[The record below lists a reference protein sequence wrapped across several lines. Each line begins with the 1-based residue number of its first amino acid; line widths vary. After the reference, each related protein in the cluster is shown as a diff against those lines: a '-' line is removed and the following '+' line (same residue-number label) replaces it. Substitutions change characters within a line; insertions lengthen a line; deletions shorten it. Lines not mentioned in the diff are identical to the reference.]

1 VRAASRGLVSTALLV
16 LSIVFVL
23 AAGAPAEGLRLAS
36 VGGVAVALRA
46 LLLIGPVTRAFGSFA
61 LPLDLGVSLAL
72 VLAALSLTGGVMSD
86 LYPLILLEIVLARVF
101 DGPAAAR
108 FFTLVAL
115 AGVLA
120 LLSPGAAPGGFPFFS
135 AGLRVFWPVALL
147 SALEVA
153 GAVGV
158 VPVPGRPA
166 AAAPPA
172 AASHAGAAP
181 LAPPVRAEPSAP
193 PARVAEPVRR
203 PAPARDANQEILHDM
218 KSPLSAVR
226 VYSDLIAED
235 AQRGEPPRPEHLQ
248 NLEKELTLLERM
260 TGLVRQDPLPA
271 PQPRPAPLPR
281 TELVTLL
288 SSLAESY
295 HAVHGHK
302 LRIEYLSEEP
312 QISVAADPV
321 AVQRAFRNI
330 LDNAVKYTPPGGQ
343 LRLRSSVVSQHAF
356 VVISDTGIGMTTE
369 EQRRAFEYAYR
380 GPAARSSGAE
390 GRGLGLAVTREL
402 LEQNGAKISL
412 LSEPGHGLEVTIMFP
427 LLKGGRA

>member
-1 VRAASRGLVSTALLV
+1 VRTAARGLVSTALLV
-16 LSIVFVL
+16 LSVVFVL

-36 VGGVAVALRA
+36 VGGAAVALRA
-46 LLLIGPVTRAFGSFA
+46 LLLIAPVTRAFGSFA
-61 LPLDLGVSLAL
+61 VPLDLGVSLAL

-86 LYPLILLEIVLARVF
+86 LYPLVLLEIVLARAF
-101 DGPAAAR
+101 EGPAAAR

-115 AGVLA
+115 SGLLA
-120 LLSPGAAPGGFPFFS
+120 LLAPGAAPGGLPLFP

-147 SALEVA
+147 AALEVA
-153 GAVGV
+153 GAVGG
-158 VPVPGRPA
+158 VPIPARPGA
-166 AAAPPA
+166 ALSPFGATPVSPPA
-172 AASHAGAAP
+172 RAESA
-181 LAPPVRAEPSAP
+181 APPVRTAEP
-193 PARVAEPVRR
+193 ARKL
-203 PAPARDANQEILHDM
+203 APARDAGQEILHDL

-248 NLEKELTLLERM
+248 NLEKELTLLEKM
-260 TGLVRQDPLPA
+260 AGVVRQDDPPAPRPA
-271 PQPRPAPLPR
+271 PQPAPLPR

-295 HAVHGHK
+295 HAMHGHK

-330 LDNAVKYTPPGGQ
+330 LDNAVKYTPPDGQ
-343 LRLRSSVVSQHAF
+343 LRIRSSVVSQHAF
-356 VVISDTGIGMTTE
+356 VVISDTGIGMTAE

-380 GPAARSSGAE
+380 GSAARASGVE

-427 LLKGGRA
+427 LLKSGRA

>member
-1 VRAASRGLVSTALLV
+1 VRTVARGLVSTALLILSVV
-16 LSIVFVL
+16 LVL
-23 AAGAPAEGLRLAS
+23 AAGAPVEGLRLAS
-36 VGGVAVALRA
+36 VGGLAVALRA
-46 LLLIGPVTRAFGSFA
+46 LLLIPPVTRAFGAFA
-61 LPLDLGVSLAL
+61 VPLDLGVSLAL

-115 AGVLA
+115 FGLLA
-120 LLSPGAAPGGFPFFS
+120 LLSPGAAPGLVPAFP

-147 SALEVA
+147 AALEVA
-153 GAVGV
+153 GGVGLGPVAV
-158 VPVPGRPA
+158 RPEAVRQA
-166 AAAPPA
+166 AAARPVAASPASPAVRPAFA
-172 AASHAGAAP
+172 AAG
-181 LAPPVRAEPSAP
+181 
-193 PARVAEPVRR
+193 ARVPEPPHR
-203 PAPARDANQEILHDM
+203 PAPVRNPTQELLHDL
-218 KSPLSAVR
+218 KSPLSAIR

-260 TGLVRQDPLPA
+260 AGVSRREPA
-271 PQPRPAPLPR
+271 PAPAPRPAPLPR

-295 HAVHGHK
+295 HAVHGQK

-356 VVISDTGIGMTTE
+356 VVISDTGIGMTAE

-380 GPAARSSGAE
+380 GPAARASGAE

-427 LLKGGRA
+427 LLKGGRT

>member
-1 VRAASRGLVSTALLV
+1 V
-16 LSIVFVL
+16 VFVL
-23 AAGAPAEGLRLAS
+23 AAGAPSDGLRLAS
-36 VGGVAVALRA
+36 VGGVAVGLRA
-46 LLLIGPVTRAFGSFA
+46 LLLIAPVTRAFGSFA
-61 LPLDLGVSLAL
+61 VPLDLGVSLGL

-86 LYPLILLEIVLARVF
+86 LYPLILLEIILARVF

-115 AGVLA
+115 AGLLA
-120 LLSPGAAPGGFPFFS
+120 FMAPGSAPGGLPVFS
-135 AGLRVFWPVALL
+135 AGLRMFWPVALL
-147 SALEVA
+147 ASLEVA

-158 VPVPGRPA
+158 ALVPSRPSAVVP
-166 AAAPPA
+166 
-172 AASHAGAAP
+172 AGAAP
-181 LAPPVRAEPSAP
+181 VASPPVRPELPAP
-193 PARVAEPVRR
+193 AARTAEPVRK
-203 PAPARDANQEILHDM
+203 PVPARDSGQELLHDLR
-218 KSPLSAVR
+218 SPLSAVR

-235 AQRGEPPRPEHLQ
+235 ARRGEPPRPDHLQ
-248 NLEKELTLLERM
+248 NLEKELTLLEKM
-260 TGLVRQDPLPA
+260 TGMARQEYAPPPPTRPA
-271 PQPRPAPLPR
+271 PTPRPAPLPR

-295 HAVHGHK
+295 HAMHGQK
-302 LRIEYLSEEP
+302 LQIEYLSEEP

-343 LRLRSSVVSQHAF
+343 LRIRSSVVSQHAF
-356 VVISDTGIGMTTE
+356 VVISDTGIGMTAE

-380 GPAARSSGAE
+380 GPAARASGAE

>member
-1 VRAASRGLVSTALLV
+1 MRAASRGLVSTALLV

-61 LPLDLGVSLAL
+61 VPLDLGVSLAL

-86 LYPLILLEIVLARVF
+86 LYPLILLEIVLARAF

-115 AGVLA
+115 AGLLA
-120 LLSPGAAPGGFPFFS
+120 LLSPGAAPGGFPVFS

-153 GAVGV
+153 NAVGV
-158 VPVPGRPA
+158 APAPGRPA
-166 AAAPPA
+166 AAPPPA
-172 AASHAGAAP
+172 AAAP
-181 LAPPVRAEPSAP
+181 VSPPVRAESSAP
-193 PARVAEPVRR
+193 AARAAEPVRR
-203 PAPARDANQEILHDM
+203 PAPARDPNQEILHDL

-260 TGLVRQDPLPA
+260 TGLVRQEPLPV

-427 LLKGGRA
+427 LLKGARA

>member
-61 LPLDLGVSLAL
+61 VPLDLGVSLAL

-86 LYPLILLEIVLARVF
+86 LYPLILLEIVLARAF

-115 AGVLA
+115 AGLLA
-120 LLSPGAAPGGFPFFS
+120 LLSPGAAPGGFPVFS

-153 GAVGV
+153 SAVGV
-158 VPVPGRPA
+158 APAPGRPA
-166 AAAPPA
+166 AAPPPA
-172 AASHAGAAP
+172 AAAP
-181 LAPPVRAEPSAP
+181 VSPPVRAESSAP
-193 PARVAEPVRR
+193 AARAAEPVRR
-203 PAPARDANQEILHDM
+203 PAPARDPNQEILHDM

-260 TGLVRQDPLPA
+260 TGLVRQEPLPV

-356 VVISDTGIGMTTE
+356 VVISDTGIGMTAE
-369 EQRRAFEYAYR
+369 EQRRAFEFAYR
-380 GPAARSSGAE
+380 GPSARASGAE

-427 LLKGGRA
+427 LLKGARA

>member
-1 VRAASRGLVSTALLV
+1 MRAAARGLVSTALLV
-16 LSIVFVL
+16 LSVVFVL

-46 LLLIGPVTRAFGSFA
+46 ILLIAPVTRAFGSFA
-61 LPLDLGVSLAL
+61 VPLDLGVSLAL

-86 LYPLILLEIVLARVF
+86 LYPLVLLEIVLARAF
-101 DGPAAAR
+101 EGPAAAR

-115 AGVLA
+115 SGILA
-120 LLSPGAAPGGFPFFS
+120 LLAPGAAPGGFSVFPV
-135 AGLRVFWPVALL
+135 GLRLFWPVALL
-147 SALEVA
+147 AALEVA

-158 VPVPGRPA
+158 VSVPGRPSA
-166 AAAPPA
+166 AVVAGEVPA
-172 AASHAGAAP
+172 S
-181 LAPPVRAEPSAP
+181 PPVRMEASAPTARTAEPP
-193 PARVAEPVRR
+193 RKLVPAR
-203 PAPARDANQEILHDM
+203 NGGQEILHDL

-235 AQRGEPPRPEHLQ
+235 ARRGDPPRPEHLK
-248 NLEKELTLLERM
+248 NLEKELTLLEKM
-260 TGLVRQDPLPA
+260 AGVARQDYPPA
-271 PQPRPAPLPR
+271 PLPAPLPR

-295 HAVHGHK
+295 HAMHGHK

-321 AVQRAFRNI
+321 SVQRAFRNI
-330 LDNAVKYTPPGGQ
+330 LDNAVKYTPPEGQ
-343 LRLRSSVVSQHAF
+343 LRIRSSVVSQHAF
-356 VVISDTGIGMTTE
+356 VVISDTGIGMTAE

-380 GPAARSSGAE
+380 GPAARASGAE